1 MPFTHKPANPDREL
15 ESKLRAEWPGILRGI
30 IEGCLAWQKHGLEQP
45 KVVEA
50 TAEYFSDQ
58 DAVRQWLDECC
69 EVSNCPPHYVD
80 TTAGLRPGTRRGS
93 RQRQTIQPDSSAPE
107 FTPVKDSDG
116 IRGRGFQG
124 LRVKVEVQ
132 RHWQERDE

>member
-15 ESKLRAEWPGILRGI
+15 DTKLRAEWPGILRGI

-45 KVVEA
+45 KVVLEA

-58 DAVRQWLDECC
+58 DAVRQWLDESY

-80 TTAGLRPGTRRGS
+80 TTAGLFGSWRAYALARGEEVGS
-93 RQRQTIQPDSSAPE
+93 AKRFSQTLQRESSLQSKIATASAAE
-107 FTPVKDSDG
+107 AS
-116 IRGRGFQG
+116 
-124 LRVKVEVQ
+124 KVCE
-132 RHWQERDE
+132 